1 MSRPSGRGPGRRLEP
16 TNYQPILRRSG
27 QGANRRAPLQGQGY
41 KVDGGALLRA
51 RFGLL
56 ARMGS
61 GQRRLQAF
69 RAENVEGTPSAARG
83 TASGAETTRFA
94 AARKARGAATEGGGL
109 IETSATAAAALT
121 AVQRGE
127 SCVDGVCEGEVC
139 EGELLTPVGG
149 GDPIC
154 SCSGFCAASCDECPS
169 GTICTNG
176 PTECGT
182 PPTLACSTP
191 CGEPICNPPCP
202 FPCGCY
208 ARADGPGTVCVD
220 CSVGCQEPVSS
231 CAECTD
237 PQTVCF
243 INDAGGIGCG
253 RPCPPCLPDGRF
265 CFEDANCCSLLCVN
279 NTCGG

>member
-1 MSRPSGRGPGRRLEP
+1 MARCFNRCAE
-16 TNYQPILRRSG
+16 G
-27 QGANRRAPLQGQGY
+27 Q
-41 KVDGGALLRA
+41 
-51 RFGLL
+51 
-56 ARMGS
+56 
-61 GQRRLQAF
+61 
-69 RAENVEGTPSAARG
+69 E
-83 TASGAETTRFA
+83 
-94 AARKARGAATEGGGL
+94 
-109 IETSATAAAALT
+109 
-121 AVQRGE
+121 
-127 SCVDGVCEGEVC
+127 CVAGVCEGEVC
-139 EGELLTPVGG
+139 EGELLPPVGG

-169 GTICTNG
+169 GTICTIG